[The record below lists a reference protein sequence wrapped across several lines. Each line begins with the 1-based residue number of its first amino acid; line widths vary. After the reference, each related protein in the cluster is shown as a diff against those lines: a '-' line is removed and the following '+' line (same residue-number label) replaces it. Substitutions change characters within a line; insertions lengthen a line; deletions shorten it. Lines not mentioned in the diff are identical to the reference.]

1 MTVQRVRNQRHAP
14 TIDRLLNALETEL
27 ETQGYRDVT
36 MRTVARRAGVS
47 PATAYTYF
55 GSLEHMVTELFCR
68 MVLGLEPGKVDR
80 RHNAAR
86 RAGCVLAEIALLVD
100 GRPQLAEAVTA
111 ALFSTDPDVAGVRER
126 IGREFVE
133 RIDAALAEDSTP
145 ARVETLNLIL
155 IGALVRAGTG
165 HGTYANVASRLER
178 AAALVMGGKSA

>member
-1 MTVQRVRNQRHAP
+1 MTDILFRAELHTPEQARAILARQALPWVGEQLKQGRELVAEF
-14 TIDRLLNALETEL
+14 RLLDDDITDK
-27 ETQGYRDVT
+27 Q
-36 MRTVARRAGVS
+36 RAYLHAV
-47 PATAYTYF
+47 
-55 GSLEHMVTELFCR
+55 
-68 MVLGLEPGKVDR
+68 
-80 RHNAAR
+80 
-86 RAGCVLAEIALLVD
+86 VLAEIALLVD